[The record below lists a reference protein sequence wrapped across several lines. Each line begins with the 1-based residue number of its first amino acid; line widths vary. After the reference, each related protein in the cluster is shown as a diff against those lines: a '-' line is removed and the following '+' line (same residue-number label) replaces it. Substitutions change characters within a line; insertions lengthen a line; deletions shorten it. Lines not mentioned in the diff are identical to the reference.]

1 MTKKA
6 YVKPELIAHG
16 NVEDIT
22 LQGGRPNT
30 DVPQGADG
38 TAFPAAR

>member
-22 LQGGRPNT
+22 LQGGQLNSDTPAGVAN
-30 DVPQGADG
+30 
-38 TAFPAAR
+38 TAFPSR